1 MKQKILKFMQSLRNK
16 FPKKTPKGTIMWIQV
31 PMSVDSIDDKTNFII
46 ATINH
51 LEQKIKIK

>member
-1 MKQKILKFMQSLRNK
+1 MQSLRNK